1 MFALSPENTA
11 IQRPQSFTPRAP
23 IHVSTDCKHPAESP
37 IPKQWWPCESRIHQ
51 TEQQMPADH
60 QIDFRALRFCLAV
73 FLSYKSCCPGA
84 LSAHCTMSIARLW
97 QIETCNL
104 NEFELYQRPNWWGHR
119 RFKPSET
126 RFPRNTY
133 LYNIPP
139 NESKDDEKK
148 KLWQIEE
155 VLFVRWYLTGG
166 CTGAHDAK
174 MPSPHWQFGHSGQ
187 YTSERLYMNKC
198 HDLIQNQ
205 KGL

>member
-1 MFALSPENTA
+1 
-11 IQRPQSFTPRAP
+11 
-23 IHVSTDCKHPAESP
+23 
-37 IPKQWWPCESRIHQ
+37 
-51 TEQQMPADH
+51 
-60 QIDFRALRFCLAV
+60 
-73 FLSYKSCCPGA
+73 
-84 LSAHCTMSIARLW
+84 MSIARLW